1 MQCTL
6 AGDHHPVDGPHGA
19 RERAY
24 TQNRPTRG
32 QRGYVDGPHS
42 ARAQHLRHGRSPG
55 AEPITFSPSSTRKTP
70 PVSWIYN
77 VFPGHKRMLASDFL
91 FPENVAGKDEPCR
104 NFSTRP
110 TDHPVPTWMRDL
122 VLIFI
127 APALRRCWWWRL
139 RAVFCGQLL
148 PVTYLLVAFSTLGSG
163 VVQADFFSRS
173 ILV

>member
-1 MQCTL
+1 MVLTVL
-6 AGDHHPVDGPHGA
+6 GNGHILKIDPPGGSADMSMVLTVLVLNIYGTADHPV
-19 RERAY
+19 
-24 TQNRPTRG
+24 PTLT
-32 QRGYVDGPHS
+32 S
-42 ARAQHLRHGRSPG
+42 
-55 AEPITFSPSSTRKTP
+55 PITFSPSSTRKTP
-70 PVSWIYN
+70 PDSWIYN
-77 VFPGHKRMLASDFL
+77 VFPDHKCMLASDFL
-91 FPENVAGKDEPCR
+91 FPENVVGNDEPCR

-148 PVTYLLVAFSTLGSG
+148 PVTYLLVAFSTLRSG